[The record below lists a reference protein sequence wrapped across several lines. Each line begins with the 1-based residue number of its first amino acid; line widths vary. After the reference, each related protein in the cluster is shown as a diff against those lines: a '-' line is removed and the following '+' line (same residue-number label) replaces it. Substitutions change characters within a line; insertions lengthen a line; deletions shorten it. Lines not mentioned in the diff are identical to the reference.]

1 MAKKSYKR
9 ELIEWTIL
17 VVVALTLYLTGWHT
31 EVIGQLQRVVLAT
44 GIMTPDTEEDPTN
57 NASYDLR
64 LVNMGGRQIDFEVFK
79 GQTVFLNF
87 WATWCPPCIAEM
99 PDIHDLYEK
108 KGEEVAFVMISL
120 DEDPDKARRF
130 IERKGFDF
138 PVYFLASSLPDV
150 YDPRSIPTTYVISPE
165 GKIALS
171 QHGMAKYDTDGFR
184 QFLDGLNNFR

>member
-1 MAKKSYKR
+1 MAKKTYKR

-17 VVVALTLYLTGWHT
+17 VVVGLTLYLTGWHT

-44 GIMTPDTEEDPTN
+44 GVMKPDTEENPDK
-57 NASYDLR
+57 NASYDFR
-64 LVNMGGRQIDFEVFK
+64 LVNMGGRMVEFSEFQ

-99 PDIHDLYEK
+99 PDIQDLYEK
-108 KGEEVAFVMISL
+108 KGNDVAFVMISL

-138 PVYFLASSLPDV
+138 PVYFPSSRLPSV
-150 YDPRSIPTTYVISPE
+150 YPHRTIPTTYVISPE

-171 QHGMAKYDTDGFR
+171 QSGMAKYDTEGFR
-184 QFLDGLNNFR
+184 KFLDGLMN

>member
-9 ELIEWTIL
+9 ELIEWSVL
-17 VVVALTLYLTGWHT
+17 VVVGLGLYISGLHT

-44 GIMTPDTEEDPTN
+44 GIITPETGRDHEVKAVYNFQVTN
-57 NASYDLR
+57 A
-64 LVNMGGRQIDFEVFK
+64 GGKTIDFSEFK

-99 PDIHDLYEK
+99 PDIQDLYEK

-130 IERKGFDF
+130 VERKGYDL
-138 PVYFLASSLPDV
+138 PVYFHASGLPKP
-150 YDPRSIPTTYVISPE
+150 YNPRSIPTTYVISPD
-165 GKIALS
+165 GNIALTN
-171 QHGMAKYDTDGFR
+171 HGMAKYDTEKFR
-184 QFLDGLNNFR
+184 SFLDGLNKP